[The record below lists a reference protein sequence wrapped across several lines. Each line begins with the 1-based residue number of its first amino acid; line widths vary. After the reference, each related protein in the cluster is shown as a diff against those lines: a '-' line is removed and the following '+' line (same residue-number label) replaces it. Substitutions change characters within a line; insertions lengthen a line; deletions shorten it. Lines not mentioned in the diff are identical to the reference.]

1 MRLQTKAD
9 LSERKDDNEALFVYS
24 KKPYSRLKKSG
35 IEAIIKKIAQ
45 RTTGVTTHI
54 TPHVFRHTTAT
65 TAIDRGMNIV
75 DVSKLLGHE
84 RIETT
89 MEYITTNSNSV
100 KSNHK
105 NYII

>member
-1 MRLQTKAD
+1 MKRAPD
-9 LSERKDDNEALFVYS
+9 IS
-24 KKPYSRLKKSG
+24 
-35 IEAIIKKIAQ
+35 
-45 RTTGVTTHI
+45 THV
-54 TPHVFRHTTAT
+54 TPHIFRHTTAT
-65 TAIDRGMNIV
+65 SALNRGMNIV